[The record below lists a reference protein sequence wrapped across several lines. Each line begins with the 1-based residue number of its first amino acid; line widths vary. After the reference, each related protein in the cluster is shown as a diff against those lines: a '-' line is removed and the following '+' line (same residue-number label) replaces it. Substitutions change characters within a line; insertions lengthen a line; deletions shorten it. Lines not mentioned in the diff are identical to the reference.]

1 MVRIERN
8 KTGSLEGLSV
18 LNHQKRLFERLE
30 MLEMPEVI
38 PEVIPEAIPDGVPEV
53 FWMQAWATAKHLAS
67 IWQVFGK
74 YFATI

>member
-30 MLEMPEVI
+30 MLEMPEL
-38 PEVIPEAIPDGVPEV
+38 IPEAIPDGVPEV